1 MTALIRYRMPDGA
14 DVVGQAGST
23 ITIQVAIPADDAG
36 HIGRQCPTCKRMFR
50 IHADDFQALSDD
62 QRLTCPYCCT
72 VEDHSEFVTEQQQQ
86 RAFGAAGEVG
96 LQLAEQRLDT
106 MFKDMVRRVNSR
118 RGGVRMSYSGSSGSR
133 HPRSLPQIIE
143 EAPIRERTCQGCGNR
158 YAVFGE
164 HVACPT
170 CGPLPERIIAED
182 ALAAQECVLDVL
194 PQLPL
199 EIRDELREA
208 GALERTAA
216 GILGSAVSIIETF
229 LKRTFLDRV
238 AGGDAIIAKKGT
250 IFQRLDDAAKLY
262 RDHMGIDLP
271 AALGTPEWDRLS
283 VLYGIRHL
291 LTHTNGVV
299 DQKHVTRFPRQGF
312 VVGQRVSATLD
323 DAREVLHLAGRLVA

>member
-1 MTALIRYRMPDGA
+1 
-14 DVVGQAGST
+14 
-23 ITIQVAIPADDAG
+23 
-36 HIGRQCPTCKRMFR
+36 
-50 IHADDFQALSDD
+50 
-62 QRLTCPYCCT
+62 
-72 VEDHSEFVTEQQQQ
+72 
-86 RAFGAAGEVG
+86 
-96 LQLAEQRLDT
+96 

-133 HPRSLPQIIE
+133 RPRSLPQIIE
-143 EAPIRERTCQGCGNR
+143 EAPIRERTCQECGNR

-170 CGPLPERIIAED
+170 CGPLPALIIAED

-194 PQLPL
+194 LQLPV

-271 AALGTPEWDRLS
+271 AALGTPEWDRLF

-299 DQKHVTRFPRQGF
+299 DQKYVTRFPRQGF

-323 DAREVLHLAGRLVA
+323 DAREVLHLAGRLVAQLP